1 MRERNILIWNMILL
15 KFAEYE
21 ETFFVRNLSSI
32 FYLKNYLGQLTWGN
46 CYAGDNYPGANC
58 PEGNYLGEIV
68 VGNFPGRAIVLGSIF
83 LEAIIRGSIFLGVV
97 IQGSNCPRTLKY
109 RN

>member
-46 CYAGDNYPGANC
+46 CPRGGAIS
-58 PEGNYLGEIV
+58 GE
-68 VGNFPGRAIVLGSIF
+68 
-83 LEAIIRGSIFLGVV
+83 
-97 IQGSNCPRTLKY
+97 
-109 RN
+109 